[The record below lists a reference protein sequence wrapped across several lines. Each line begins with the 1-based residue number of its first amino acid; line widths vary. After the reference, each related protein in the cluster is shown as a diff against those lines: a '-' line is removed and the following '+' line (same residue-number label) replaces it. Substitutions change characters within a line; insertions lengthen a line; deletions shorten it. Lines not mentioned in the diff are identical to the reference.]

1 LTLRTAID
9 PRDGSFSISKIC
21 IFAEK
26 FYPADFSE
34 QERTQLQ
41 YQLPHFQLDICNH
54 PDLKILLSLAD
65 LTSELVKT
73 GKAFMYPRV
82 YRLMRL
88 VMTLLVSTATTE
100 RAFSTMKLIK
110 TRLRNR
116 MGDGFLRD
124 YMVVY
129 IEKEIAEKFTSDEI
143 INMYD
148 LLGSRRAKLK
158 LIEM

>member
-1 LTLRTAID
+1 MYL
-9 PRDGSFSISKIC
+9 
-21 IFAEK
+21 AEK
-26 FYPADFSE
+26 FYPADFFY
-34 QERTQLQ
+34 QERAQLQ
-41 YQLPHFQLDICNH
+41 CQLPHFQLDICNH

-65 LTSELVKT
+65 LTYGLIKT
-73 GKAFMYPRV
+73 GKASIYPMV

-100 RAFSTMKLIK
+100 HTFSAMKFIK
-110 TRLRNR
+110 MGLRNK
-116 MGDGFLRD
+116 MGDYFLRD

-129 IEKEIAEKFTSDEI
+129 IEKEIVEKFSSDEI
-143 INMYD
+143 IDMYD